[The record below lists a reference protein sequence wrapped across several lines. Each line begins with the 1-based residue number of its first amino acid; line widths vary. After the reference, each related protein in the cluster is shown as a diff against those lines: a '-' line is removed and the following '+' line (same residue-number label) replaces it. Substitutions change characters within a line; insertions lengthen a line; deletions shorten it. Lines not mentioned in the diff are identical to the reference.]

1 MECEVSAIKADFQA
15 KVEQLQ
21 DELRQERVTRAKT
34 QDQSVEFKL
43 KLEVTEKEKKN
54 MTSELNDLQ
63 DRVKKLEM
71 QLNSNSNTTAASS
84 ESKDVSVATDGT
96 EEAVIDAAVHVVEVI
111 QAEAEAMAESV
122 AI

>member
-21 DELRQERVTRAKT
+21 DELRQERVSRAKT

-96 EEAVIDAAVHVVEVI
+96 EEAVIDAAVHVVE
-111 QAEAEAMAESV
+111 AEAEAMAESV